1 MHSDAFVQLSM
12 VIVLATAVAVV
23 MRLLRQPL
31 IIGHILTGIIVGPA
45 VLAVLQNKDLFEVYG
60 DIGIALLLFIIGLEL
75 NAAVIRRMGK
85 VVVVTALAVLA
96 CVGGLGFIVASLFDF
111 TRVEAI
117 ILGLGLFFSSTIIIA
132 KMLSDKRE
140 LTRLHGQ
147 IAIGVILIDDIIAT
161 FALLFVAAG
170 AGHSLGTGE
179 IGTLA
184 LKGVG
189 LAAIFTL
196 FSAQILPRIGKF
208 MASSQEL
215 LFLFAI
221 AWGFGVATLINK
233 AGFSIEIG
241 ALFAGV
247 MLAHL
252 PYAAEIGARLKPLR
266 DFFIV
271 LFFVLLGGSLVLSD
285 LSAVL
290 WPALAL
296 AAIVVVIKPI
306 TVMASLGAF
315 RYTKRTSF
323 KTAVNL
329 SQISEF
335 SIVLAVL
342 AASTGAVGSKVAATV
357 TLIALITIATS
368 TYLMQYDNWIYTKL
382 ENLLQIFE
390 RTTTREREFKAKI
403 YPVILFGY
411 KKGGHEFVKTFKNM
425 KKPFVVVDYSPDVI
439 EFLTRQH
446 IECLYG
452 DATDPELLAELHVS
466 KAKLI
471 VSTMT
476 DHPIN
481 LSLLR
486 YVMRHNAKVTFIC
499 HADDYNQAAE
509 LYDHGAAY
517 VMLPHFIG
525 SERMSQFLNRNG
537 LNKESFAQHRRKH
550 LVALG
555 QAAIDHDITK

>member
-1 MHSDAFVQLSM
+1 MHGDAFVQLSV
-12 VIVLATAVAVV
+12 VIVLATAMAIV

-31 IIGHILTGIIVGPA
+31 IIGHIITGILVGPS
-45 VLAVLQNKDLFEVYG
+45 VLAFIDDKSLFQVYS

-75 NAAVIRRMGK
+75 NAAVIRRLGR
-85 VVVVTALAVLA
+85 VVVLTALSLLA
-96 CVGGLGFIVASLFDF
+96 IVGGTGFLAATLFNFD
-111 TRVEAI
+111 RSEAI
-117 ILGLGLFFSSTIIIA
+117 ILGLALFFSSTIIIA

-147 IAIGVILIDDIIAT
+147 IAIGIILIDDIIAT

-170 AGHSLGTGE
+170 SGHSLGTGE
-179 IGTLA
+179 VGTLV
-184 LKGVG
+184 LKGIG

-196 FSAQILPRIGKF
+196 VGAKILPRVGKF
-208 MASSQEL
+208 MANSQEL

-221 AWGFGVATLINK
+221 AWGFGVATLVNK

-271 LFFVLLGGSLVLSD
+271 LFFVVLGEGLAIAN

-290 WPALAL
+290 VPALVFS
-296 AAIVVVIKPI
+296 AIVIFLKPFV
-306 TVMASLGAF
+306 VMAALGAM
-315 RYTKRTSF
+315 RYTRRTSF
-323 KTAVNL
+323 KAAINL

-342 AASTGAVGSKVAATV
+342 ATATGAVDAKVGAVV
-357 TLIALITIATS
+357 TLVALITIATS
-368 TYLMQYDNWIYTKL
+368 TYLMQYDNWLYSKL
-382 ENLLQIFE
+382 ERALQIFE
-390 RTTTREREFKAKI
+390 RATTREREYKAKV
-403 YPVILFGY
+403 YPLILFGY
-411 KKGGHEFVKTFKNM
+411 KKGGHEFIKTFKNM

-439 EFLTRQH
+439 EFLSRQH

-452 DATDPELLAELHVS
+452 DATDRELLAELHMS
-466 KAKLI
+466 KAKLV
-471 VSTMT
+471 VSTIT
-476 DHPIN
+476 DQPTN
-481 LSLLR
+481 VSLLR
-486 YVMRHNAKVTFIC
+486 YVMRHNNKAVFIC
-499 HADDYNQAAE
+499 HAGDYNEAAE
-509 LYDHGAAY
+509 LYEHGAAY

-525 SERMSQFLNRNG
+525 SERMSMFLDRNG
-537 LNKESFAQHRRKH
+537 LDKDSFAQHRKKH

-555 QAAIDHDITK
+555 QAAIDHTP